1 MSTLERL
8 AGILV
13 NYFGIEADEVL
24 PEATF
29 ADLDLD
35 SLAIVELA
43 LVIEKEFGV
52 AIREDEVT
60 PKATVTDALQLL
72 GAKGITS
79 DG

>member
-1 MSTLERL
+1 MSILERL
-8 AGILV
+8 AGVLV

-29 ADLDLD
+29 AELDLD

-72 GAKGITS
+72 GAKGITA